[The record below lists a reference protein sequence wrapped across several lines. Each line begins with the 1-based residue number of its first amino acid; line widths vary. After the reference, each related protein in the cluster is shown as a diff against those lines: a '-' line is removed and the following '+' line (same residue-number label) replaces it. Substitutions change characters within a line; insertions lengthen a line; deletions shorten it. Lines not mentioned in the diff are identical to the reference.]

1 MERKNYLIEGLSKEE
16 KAYLKSIVLSVKNNY
31 LRRNWN
37 HLYGN
42 SELKENM
49 IDVSNDLLETIFR
62 NYEEEVKNIS
72 EFENLFSNII
82 IYKTIKALSLKE
94 KMVLFL
100 LYKENKSIAQ
110 ISSEMRIRRE
120 TVWRIKNK
128 AQDKILKNLLQGGT
142 KNV

>member
-1 MERKNYLIEGLSKEE
+1 MERKNYLVEELSKKE
-16 KAYLKSIVLSVKNNY
+16 KAYLKSIVLSVKNSY
-31 LRRNWN
+31 LKRNWN
-37 HLYGN
+37 YIYG
-42 SELKENM
+42 SVELQENM
-49 IDVSNDLLETIFR
+49 INVSNNLLETLFR
-62 NYEEEVKNIS
+62 NYEEEMKSIS

-110 ISSEMRIRRE
+110 ISSEMGIRRE